1 MDVKTLLRE
10 QFKSAHNLLEGTMQ
24 AVTEE
29 QAHWTP
35 PGKAIPVGATYA
47 HVILS
52 EDMMLN
58 GMVKRGAPLFATTF
72 AGKTGL
78 GENPPPPDQPW
89 DEWSRSVKIDLG
101 ALRAYAKAVYAATDE
116 YIGSATDDELA
127 RELDLSGFGMGEAA
141 RRRIRRYAHGVP
153 PQQPLWRS
161 LFDEGHPGREGV
173 SFLDA
178 YSAVVT
184 VVEAHTAATV
194 CASCSNKPILKR
206 P

>member
-10 QFKSAHNLLEGTMQ
+10 QFKAAHGLLESTMQ
-24 AVTEE
+24 DVTEE

-47 HVILS
+47 HAVMS
-52 EDMMLN
+52 EDAMLN
-58 GMVKRGAPLFATTF
+58 GMVKGGAPLFATTF

-127 RELDLSGFGMGEAA
+127 RELDLSGFGMGMQPVAVFAGTLMVSHLNNHCGEVSSMKGIQGAKG
-141 RRRIRRYAHGVP
+141 YPFWTHTP
-153 PQQPLWRS
+153 PS
-161 LFDEGHPGREGV
+161 LP
-173 SFLDA
+173 
-178 YSAVVT
+178 
-184 VVEAHTAATV
+184 
-194 CASCSNKPILKR
+194 
-206 P
+206 